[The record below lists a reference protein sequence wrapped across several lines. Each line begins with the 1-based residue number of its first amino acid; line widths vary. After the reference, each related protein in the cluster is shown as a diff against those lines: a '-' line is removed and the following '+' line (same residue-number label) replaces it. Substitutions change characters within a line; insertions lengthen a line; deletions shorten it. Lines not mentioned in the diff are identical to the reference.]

1 MSVGWRLVRLNRR
14 VLNSGEY
21 DALRQC
27 LWDFYRI
34 SAVAHRNCLRPR
46 GAAAGRRSRF
56 GAEPNRGLCAAGRTA
71 RLIAADRRL
80 DVALLSTDGP
90 APRYAVA
97 AERTRPRIGEPV
109 VALGLGVHVSG
120 PLIPVIIEGSFAGVG
135 RTPAGDPVFVIHAK
149 IPDGAS
155 GGSVVD
161 ADGSL
166 IGMVIGYYADRP
178 DLGVVR
184 SLPDIADFLWRH
196 GARLG
201 RGAAG
206 EAGSAP
212 L

>member
-1 MSVGWRLVRLNRR
+1 M
-14 VLNSGEY
+14 
-21 DALRQC
+21 
-27 LWDFYRI
+27 
-34 SAVAHRNCLRPR
+34 
-46 GAAAGRRSRF
+46 
-56 GAEPNRGLCAAGRTA
+56 
-71 RLIAADRRL
+71 IAADRRL

-212 L
+212 LNDRLVAMSALVQCAPARAVRGAPGVGRDRPAPWAAAYSRRKVTTSTSRWPGFAGSSGVTGVTP